1 MMTQGIQ
8 LGAKQVRNSS
18 ENRVKEHLRSMDHH
32 RGQDY
37 EAPILGGLAVR

>member
-8 LGAKQVRNSS
+8 PGAEHVRHSS
-18 ENRVKEHLRSMDHH
+18 ENNVKEHLRSMDHH

-37 EAPILGGLAVR
+37 EAPIVGGLAVR